1 MSEDAEEATAETHF
15 KDEVTA
21 TAIHTGTG
29 HVFNIFGSGHESVL
43 RQIRPRLT
51 FRGDLSWSEQRFAAP
66 PGLDDAR
73 AALRK
78 HGTALLTG
86 PRGSGRST
94 AAKVVVNE
102 SAGDQSPYALLTEE
116 PYDPHR
122 RLGEVSLLA
131 DHRLVLDLL
140 DASEEV
146 FLTRMRELPEFRA
159 RLVSSTGYLVV
170 VVPDEFAHHL
180 GDELRPLVARIDRP
194 AGPVVLR
201 RHLEAEGFYP
211 AADQLDSEDVSAS
224 LALPMAEIS
233 GLATRIID
241 LSRSAPD
248 RALDALLAEA
258 ISEQTDRR
266 EEASKL
272 VEQRTTGRDRAILLA
287 SAMCHGASG
296 DAVFFASHRLV
307 ELLGLGDRE
316 GPRIEQPGYRAQ
328 LSDLGIDLL
337 PPNRIDLGA
346 RELGRA
352 LLEHFWDNYP
362 DLRETYCQWCDEVIR
377 MPSLTGTDRLDLVD
391 RFTGQALRT
400 NSPGHVR
407 WLIER
412 WLEPRNHRSRPL
424 RDFGVRALTNGLE
437 DPRHGRE
444 FRRLV
449 REWAKEPGLPDEV
462 GQVLVTLTTTLIAP
476 NYPDQAVVRLH
487 HRARRENEFG
497 DPTAREALL
506 SLTADSDFLLR
517 SLLRRLREDLPRT
530 DPWAADFV
538 LFAQAADPRR
548 LVDTSWASRPLVAQQ
563 EVRSDLVACWQALF
577 AHRPD
582 HAARLLTHWLATAG
596 RISNADLLL
605 SILVE
610 AAQGSVDLLADL
622 HVAARDWSQ
631 TAHGHPHV
639 AVRLSQ
645 LVDLAQG
652 LQNQDYAYPRPEEFV
667 R

>member
-15 KDEVTA
+15 EDEVTA

-211 AADQLDSEDVSAS
+211 APDQLDSEDVSAS
-224 LALPMAEIS
+224 LELPVAEIS

-241 LSRSAPD
+241 LSRSAPN

-307 ELLGLGDRE
+307 RMMGLDE
-316 GPRIEQPGYRAQ
+316 AEKPRLEQEGYRSQ
-328 LSDLGIDLL
+328 LQRLQVDISPRDSIEFSKLSYDE
-337 PPNRIDLGA
+337 A
-346 RELGRA
+346 V
-352 LLEHFWDNYP
+352 LEHFWDNFP
-362 DLRETYCQWCDEVIR
+362 DLRVEFRRWVEQVITLR
-377 MPSLTGTDRLDLVD
+377 QLTGQDRLRLVD
-391 RFTGQALRT
+391 RFTAQALRT
-400 NSPGHVR
+400 GSPEQVGLVVEK
-407 WLIER
+407 WVF
-412 WLEPRNHRSRPL
+412 PRDGEASPL
-424 RDFGVRALTNGLE
+424 QDFGVRALVTGLK
-437 DPRHGRE
+437 DARHGTH
-444 FRRLV
+444 FRRMV
-449 REWAKEPGLPDEV
+449 YEWSRAQDLPDSV
-462 GQVLVTLTTTLIAP
+462 GQILVEVSTEVIAP
-476 NYPDQAVVRLH
+476 NFPGQALVRLH
-487 HRARRENEFG
+487 HRARREPG
-497 DPTAREALL
+497 KLARHALL
-506 SLTADSDFLLR
+506 DLVQRSTLQYRLMLERLAADLLKTSQWQVDFLL
-517 SLLRRLREDLPRT
+517 
-530 DPWAADFV
+530 FV
-538 LFAQAADPRR
+538 ELADP
-548 LVDTSWASRPLVAQQ
+548 LLLSDTAQRTRPLVTDRQVRSQLVTCWRQLMLA
-563 EVRSDLVACWQALF
+563 RSDLVVQRLF
-577 AHRPD
+577 QWLTT
-582 HAARLLTHWLATAG
+582 AARAPHP
-596 RISNADLLL
+596 DLLL
-605 SILVE
+605 GVLVE
-610 AAQGSVDLLADL
+610 AASASVELLGAL
-622 HVAARDWSQ
+622 YAAAKDW
-631 TAHGHPHV
+631 TETPEGHPEV
-639 AVRLSQ
+639 AIRLSQ
-645 LVDLAQG
+645 LIDQAQG
-652 LQNQDYAYPRPEEFV
+652 LQNQDYMYPRPEEFV